1 MDKVRDPMTHRKAK
15 SKRTASD
22 RPPGLYALALL
33 KFVRNRVALAS
44 SFCLILILLA
54 VLFAP
59 QITPYD
65 PLQRNTPER
74 NQPPSWLHPF
84 GTDRIGRD
92 IMSRVLYGGRLSLQV
107 GFFSVALA
115 AVIGVPL
122 GLIAGYVRG
131 GGKSA
136 LSHPNA
142 LWRFLITGYY
152 MGKGGL
158 DNIIMRVMDVIL
170 AFPALILAIW
180 LVSLLGPS
188 LNNVIFAIALF
199 SIPGYARLIRGIVL
213 SIREMEYVMAARSMG
228 AGSRR
233 IMFFHILPGV
243 LGPLIVV
250 TTLGVSGAIV
260 FGASLSFLGLGV
272 PPPTPEWGAML
283 TDGRSY
289 LRTQWW
295 VAVFPGMT
303 ITLVVLVLN
312 IIGDALRDALDP
324 NVRA

>member
-22 RPPGLYALALL
+22 RPPGLYALVIM

-65 PLQRNTPER
+65 PIQRNTPER

-122 GLIAGYVRG
+122 GLIAGYAG
-131 GGKSA
+131 GGG
-136 LSHPNA
+136 
-142 LWRFLITGYY
+142 I
-152 MGKGGL
+152 
-158 DNIIMRVMDVIL
+158 DNVIMRALDVIL

-180 LVSLLGPS
+180 LVSLLGAS
-188 LNNVIFAIALF
+188 LDNVIAAIFAIALF

>member
-1 MDKVRDPMTHRKAK
+1 MIQRKTK

-22 RPPGLYALALL
+22 RPPGLYALVMM

-65 PLQRNTPER
+65 PLQRNAPER

-115 AVIGVPL
+115 AVVGVPL
-122 GLIAGYVRG
+122 GLIAGYVG
-131 GGKSA
+131 G
-136 LSHPNA
+136 
-142 LWRFLITGYY
+142 WI
-152 MGKGGL
+152 

-180 LVSLLGPS
+180 LVSLLDPS
-188 LNNVIFAIALF
+188 INNVIFAIALS
-199 SIPGYARLIRGIVL
+199 SIPGYVRLIRGIVL

-233 IMFFHILPGV
+233 IIFFHILPGV

-283 TDGRSY
+283 TDGRNY

>member
-1 MDKVRDPMTHRKAK
+1 MDKVRDPMTQRKTK

-22 RPPGLYALALL
+22 RPPGLYALVMM

-44 SFCLILILLA
+44 SFCLILIMLA

-65 PLQRNTPER
+65 PIQRNAPER

-107 GFFSVALA
+107 GFSSVALA

-122 GLIAGYVRG
+122 GLIAGYVG
-131 GGKSA
+131 G
-136 LSHPNA
+136 
-142 LWRFLITGYY
+142 WI
-152 MGKGGL
+152 
-158 DNIIMRVMDVIL
+158 DNVIMRVMDVIL

-228 AGSRR
+228 AGSLR

-243 LGPLIVV
+243 LGPLIVM

-283 TDGRSY
+283 SDGRSY

>member
-1 MDKVRDPMTHRKAK
+1 MSRVRDMINRQAK

-22 RPPGLYALALL
+22 RPPGLYALVVM
-33 KFVRNRVALAS
+33 KFVGNRVALAS

-59 QITPYD
+59 QITSYD
-65 PLQRNTPER
+65 PIQRNTPER

-92 IMSRVLYGGRLSLQV
+92 IMSRVLYGGRLSLRV

-115 AVIGVPL
+115 LIVGVPL
-122 GLIAGYVRG
+122 GLIAGYVG
-131 GGKSA
+131 G
-136 LSHPNA
+136 
-142 LWRFLITGYY
+142 WI
-152 MGKGGL
+152 
-158 DNIIMRVMDVIL
+158 DDVIMRVMDVIQ

-180 LVSLLGPS
+180 LVSLLGANI
-188 LNNVIFAIALF
+188 NNVIFAIAFF
-199 SIPGYARLIRGIVL
+199 SIPGYARLIRGIAL

-233 IMFFHILPGV
+233 IIFFHILPGV
-243 LGPLIVV
+243 LGPLIVM

-283 TDGRSY
+283 DEGRGY